1 MQRKLKVQEGDHDP
15 VHLEQEGAC
24 TWRLADGPLMLTLHL
39 IKKNFL
45 EPLQFSKS

>member
-1 MQRKLKVQEGDHDP
+1 MQGKLRVQEGDHHP

-24 TWRLADGPLMLTLHL
+24 SWRLADGSLMSMLLL

-45 EPLQFSKS
+45 EPLQFSRS